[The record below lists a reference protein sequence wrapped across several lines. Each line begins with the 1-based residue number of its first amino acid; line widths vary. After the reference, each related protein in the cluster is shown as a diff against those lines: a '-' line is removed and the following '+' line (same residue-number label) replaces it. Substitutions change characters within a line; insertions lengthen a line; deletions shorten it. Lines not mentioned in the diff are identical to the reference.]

1 MIDGLTYFAWA
12 VMAIMLVILTAL
24 FVFLGSLPK
33 RIADKH
39 NHPQADAINAASW
52 LGLFLGGIGWPFAL
66 VWAYTR
72 SGHAGHGT
80 AGDLKGN
87 GLHSSPGRST
97 ESKTESDAKKTESG
111 AKKVEDNSASKKS

>member
-12 VMAIMLVILTAL
+12 VMAIMLVIVTTL

-33 RIADKH
+33 KIADKH

-52 LGLFLGGIGWPFAL
+52 LGLFLGGIGWPLAR

-72 SGHAGHGT
+72 SGHAGHGD
-80 AGDLKGN
+80 AGDLK
-87 GLHSSPGRST
+87 
-97 ESKTESDAKKTESG
+97 
-111 AKKVEDNSASKKS
+111 

>member
-12 VMAIMLVILTAL
+12 VMAIILVILTVL
-24 FVFLGSLPK
+24 IVFLGSLPK
-33 RIADKH
+33 KIADKH

-72 SGHAGHGT
+72 SGSMGHGQT
-80 AGDLKGN
+80 ADGKEPSDG
-87 GLHSSPGRST
+87 SSCKPSAPSAT
-97 ESKTESDAKKTESG
+97 KKAIE
-111 AKKVEDNSASKKS
+111 KVDDKPASQQS